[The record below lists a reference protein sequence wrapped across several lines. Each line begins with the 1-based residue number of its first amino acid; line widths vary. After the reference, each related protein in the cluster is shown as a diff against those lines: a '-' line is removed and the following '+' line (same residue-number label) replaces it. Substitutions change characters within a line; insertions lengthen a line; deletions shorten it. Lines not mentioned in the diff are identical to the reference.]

1 MSTNTWNKVKW
12 ILITAVVLLVYYWAV
27 KGINF
32 NLERI
37 LMGLPKGKI
46 ILERIFVKS
55 LKYIGTPFFWNMV
68 MEMLRTLAMAYF
80 GTFIASVLT
89 VPFAFL
95 AATNFSPYARAFKM
109 LLNFIRTFPEILL
122 AIIFVSMVGPGP
134 FAGVLAIGFH
144 SVGML
149 GKLYAEA
156 VENIDMKPIEAITAA
171 GGNFWQKLV
180 FGVLPQVFPYFASYS
195 IYRFE
200 IAVRSASTVGLVGAG
215 GIGVPLLLKVQGR
228 NWEEVG
234 VIIIVIIFTV
244 VIVDYLSAY
253 IRKRIV

>member
-1 MSTNTWNKVKW
+1 MSRWNKVKW
-12 ILITAVVLLVYYWAV
+12 LLITVLVVAVYWWAV
-27 KGINF
+27 TGIDF
-32 NLERI
+32 NLQRI
-37 LMGLPKGKI
+37 IAGLPKGKI
-46 ILERIFVKS
+46 ILERIFIKS
-55 LKYIGTPFFWNMV
+55 LKYINSPFFWEMV
-68 MEMLRTLAMAYF
+68 MEMLKTLAMAYF

-95 AATNFSPYARAFKM
+95 AAVNFSPYARFFKM

-156 VENIDMKPIEAITAA
+156 VENIDMKPIEAITAS

-228 NWEEVG
+228 NWEQVG
-234 VIIIVIIFTV
+234 VIIIVIIVTV

-253 IRKRIV
+253 IRKKIV